1 MLLCIDIGNT
11 NIVLGCY
18 RGDDLVFSSRIFSER
33 ARLKD
38 QYAVDIVSILSLYCI
53 DPSDINEAIIS
64 SVVPALTDPISY
76 AVELVTG
83 CYPMILG
90 PGLKTGLNI
99 KIDDPAQL
107 GSDFV
112 AGAVAAKSK
121 YIPPLIIID
130 MGTAT
135 CVSAI
140 AKNGDF
146 LGCAILPGL
155 RVSTD
160 ALVEHSSLLTR
171 ISYEAPGTAIGTNTD
186 HSLQSGVIFG
196 AAAMLDGLCA
206 RFTEEIGES
215 ARIIATGGL
224 APVVIPHCKTEIII
238 DDMLVL
244 EGLKI
249 IFEKNPQKKRYP
261 K

>member
-18 RGDDLVFSSRIFSER
+18 RNDDMVFSSRISTDR
-33 ARLKD
+33 TRLKD
-38 QYAVDIVSILSLYCI
+38 QYAVDINSILSLYLI
-53 DPSDINEAIIS
+53 NPRDISEAVIS
-64 SVVPALTDPISY
+64 SVVPGLTDPVSY

-83 CYPMILG
+83 TYPMILS

-99 KIDDPAQL
+99 RIDDPAQL

-121 YIPPLIIID
+121 YTLPLIIID

-135 CVSAI
+135 CISAI
-140 AKNGDF
+140 ASNGDF
-146 LGCAILPGL
+146 LGCSILPGL

-171 ISYEAPGTAIGTNTD
+171 ISYEAPKTAIGTNTH
-186 HSLQSGVIFG
+186 HSMQSGVIFG

-206 RFTEEIGES
+206 RFADELGEP
-215 ARIIATGGL
+215 AAVVATGGL
-224 APVVIPHCKTEIII
+224 APVVVPHCKTDIIL

-244 EGLKI
+244 DGLRI
-249 IFEKNPQKKRYP
+249 IFHKNKKS
-261 K
+261 